1 MGMGMGELAFDT
13 DGSLTVEGMNRL
25 LPFIY
30 RGDTTPAAY
39 IEKMSVTDPGEQE
52 QVRSFWANTLAWM
65 AANPLQPGQ
74 SYDVGYV

>member
-1 MGMGMGELAFDT
+1 MGMGELALDT

-30 RGDTTPAAY
+30 RGDTPTSY
-39 IEKMSVTDPGEQE
+39 IEKMKITDPDQQGLIE
-52 QVRSFWANTLAWM
+52 SFWAEILAWM
-65 AANPLQPGQ
+65 AENPLQPGQ